1 MEVVLLYNNP
11 IANKSCPLQPESI
24 CKFDY

>member
-11 IANKSCPLQPESI
+11 ITNKSCPLEPESI
-24 CKFDY
+24 CKM